1 MKPNRLT
8 SNVLIVACVLLML
21 AGCEE
26 QAMQPKALSP
36 NWFNQP
42 AWKAITP
49 VAAEMETAP
58 RIEFQRLIHDFG
70 DVGLGTNHLADFHF
84 RNAGDGVLKIE
95 QVTKTCGCTP
105 FLLEKTEYAPGE
117 SGTLKV
123 QYYAEAQYGST
134 AKQLVVQS
142 NDRQNPAVT
151 LAIQARIVTK
161 VSCEPRVLNLS
172 LNRQNAACPNIT
184 LTSRDNKPFAIQSF
198 RSTANCITADY
209 NPSEKATRFVL
220 QPKVDMEKLE
230 NTLNGRIEIGLTH
243 PECKT
248 VAISLRAL
256 PRFRISP
263 GAIVFHGADPE
274 KPVVKKVRIYNNYED
289 DFELESAM
297 SPKGYVQVLNPKKLS
312 NGGYELQL
320 EITPPPPGDGTR
332 GFTET
337 VLVTVKGGKELK
349 IPCNG
354 FYTRK
359 VSPRITL
366 IGGTTSTTSTTS
378 VTGTRNPPKPK
389 STDALKDCED
399 GDCRKVFHFKPG
411 KTGGL

>member
-8 SNVLIVACVLLML
+8 SNVLIVACVLLLL

-26 QAMQPKALSP
+26 QAMQPKSLSP

-49 VAAEMETAP
+49 VAAEIETAP

-70 DVGLGTNHLADFHF
+70 DVGVDTNHLADFHF
-84 RNAGDGVLKIE
+84 RNTGDGVLQIE

-263 GAIVFHGADPE
+263 GAIFIHGADPE
-274 KPVVKKVRIYNNYED
+274 EPVVKKVHIYNNYKD
-289 DFELESAM
+289 DFELESAL
-297 SPKGYVQVLNPKKLS
+297 SPKGYVQVLSHKELS
-312 NGGYELQL
+312 NGYELQL

-359 VSPRITL
+359 VVPRI
-366 IGGTTSTTSTTS
+366 GVGRTTSTRSSQQT
-378 VTGTRNPPKPK
+378 K

-399 GDCRKVFHFKPG
+399 GNCQKIFHFEQSMNENRG
-411 KTGGL
+411 S